1 MKLCFINSVRFPRT
15 FDLILYEKILKWSFF
30 IKSLLV
36 KCTKNVDFLGNR
48 WYYRPCEKH
57 KGITCVRDFGMG
69 MPGSRTE

>member
-1 MKLCFINSVRFPRT
+1 M
-15 FDLILYEKILKWSFF
+15 ILYEKILKWPFF

>member
-1 MKLCFINSVRFPRT
+1 MKLCFINSVRIPRT
-15 FDLILYEKILKWSFF
+15 FDLILYEKIWKSTFF

-36 KCTKNVDFLGNR
+36 KCTKNIDFLGNR

-57 KGITCVRDFGMG
+57 KGIPCVRDFGMG